1 MQTDSNL
8 TFIRAKIIQLR
19 SAIMY
24 NGSQDLIRIPNN
36 IVKAIEVDEEGQ
48 LWLAAKKPVA
58 CELHEFER
66 TFPARLH
73 FYRKGVLFYVEASGK
88 ATIMNSAYNDEDGND
103 LLLKMNLQ
111 EVEYTEPATR
121 KEKGLLEKLALQ
133 AYTWLCR
140 KLAFPHESHS
150 VFPKVQRY

>member
-1 MQTDSNL
+1 MHTDNNL

-24 NGSQDLIRIPNN
+24 NGSQDIIRIPNN

-58 CELHEFER
+58 CDLHEFESS
-66 TFPARLH
+66 FPARLH
-73 FYRKGVLFYVEASGK
+73 FYRKGVLFCVEASGK
-88 ATIMNSAYNDEDGND
+88 ATIMDSAYKDEDGND

-111 EVEYTEPATR
+111 AVEYREPTIR
-121 KEKGLLEKLALQ
+121 GEKSLFEKLVLQ
-133 AYTWLCR
+133 AYNWLSR
-140 KLAFPHESHS
+140 KFAFPHEPHS